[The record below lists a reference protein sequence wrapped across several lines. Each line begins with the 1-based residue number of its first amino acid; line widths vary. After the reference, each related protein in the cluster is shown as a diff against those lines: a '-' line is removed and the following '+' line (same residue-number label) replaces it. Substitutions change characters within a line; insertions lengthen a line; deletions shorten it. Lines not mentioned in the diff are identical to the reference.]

1 MSNRP
6 SAMSGRTMR
15 TRCVRVLRSRLS
27 MHILFKIK
35 RYHVRTKEAG
45 EVRMNFDDPYF
56 FFFVCCCW
64 LSTNIRVDSM
74 FFYLF
79 FVLALLDPTTTMMLF
94 IHKIFQLLFLCSARL
109 KLLIFASERWVGWK
123 CRHIQKF
130 FEVVISREKSPS
142 SLELRHMWYV
152 LSWRWVRDDS
162 QCWLKKKWKWKLCWN
177 CKTFSSPCI
186 ECFECLFDFLPQFT
200 FSQLKHNRR
209 LTSYTVCVFISRDD
223 DEDIDPDMSHV
234 FEGKTH
240 NWKRCGCRKE
250 KKSTFA

>member
-6 SAMSGRTMR
+6 SAMSGRTTR

-56 FFFVCCCW
+56 SFLVCCCW

-79 FVLALLDPTTTMMLF
+79 FVLALLDPTTPMMLF
-94 IHKIFQLLFLCSARL
+94 IHKIFQFLFLCSARVD
-109 KLLIFASERWVGWK
+109 LLIFASERWVGWK

-130 FEVVISREKSPS
+130 FEVVISRKKSPS

-162 QCWLKKKWKWKLCWN
+162 QCWLKKKWKWKWKLCWN
-177 CKTFSSPCI
+177 CKTFSSPWIASNVYLIFYHNLLFHNSNITVDWLHMVCI
-186 ECFECLFDFLPQFT
+186 
-200 FSQLKHNRR
+200 
-209 LTSYTVCVFISRDD
+209 FISRDD

-240 NWKRCGCRKE
+240 KLKALWLQ